1 MLLTYAAE
9 RSLQLAVTLQPMVYD
24 ETQLSKWTSV
34 LTRKMN
40 VRCTDL
46 NYHVDLQ
53 RIADYEKIIDR
64 SARKNLHHALKESFN
79 LIKLNSNDHSD
90 VARAYEVIRRNREE
104 RGFPLRMTLEQVWQ
118 TGLRRRFFM

>member
-40 VRCTDL
+40 VHCTDL

-64 SARKNLHHALKESFN
+64 SARKNLNHALKE
-79 LIKLNSNDHSD
+79 
-90 VARAYEVIRRNREE
+90 
-104 RGFPLRMTLEQVWQ
+104 
-118 TGLRRRFFM
+118 

>member
-1 MLLTYAAE
+1 MEEAVDLLLTYAAE

-53 RIADYEKIIDR
+53 RIADYER
-64 SARKNLHHALKESFN
+64 
-79 LIKLNSNDHSD
+79 
-90 VARAYEVIRRNREE
+90 
-104 RGFPLRMTLEQVWQ
+104 
-118 TGLRRRFFM
+118 

>member
-1 MLLTYAAE
+1 
-9 RSLQLAVTLQPMVYD
+9 MVYD

-90 VARAYEVIRRNREE
+90 VARAYE
-104 RGFPLRMTLEQVWQ
+104 
-118 TGLRRRFFM
+118 